1 MHPFTLER
9 PRDLPTALAL
19 LAQAGGND
27 ASAEYI
33 AGGTDMVQLLQENV
47 RRPHRL
53 VSLAGLLD
61 NRIHLG
67 PQGLIIG
74 AATTMADVAAHPG
87 VIRPVPVIS
96 EALLN

>member
-9 PRDLPTALAL
+9 PRDLAAALAL
-19 LAQAGGND
+19 RAQAGRND

-47 RRPHRL
+47 RRPERL
-53 VSLAGLLD
+53 VSLAGLLGNVID
-61 NRIHLG
+61 VG

-74 AATTMADVAAHPG
+74 AAATMAEVAANRSVVEHF
-87 VIRPVPVIS
+87 PVIS
-96 EALLN
+96 EALL